1 MELFAF
7 LAVLFAAALHASWNA
22 VVKGGLDRF
31 MSIVLISLGAGA
43 VSLVALPFFPVPG
56 AAAWPWLLLS
66 VVLHVG
72 YKMFLVMA
80 YRAGDLGQVY
90 SIARGTAPL
99 LVCGAMFLFFDE
111 ALTPSAL
118 AGVFVLVSGVWLMC
132 VRGGH
137 SAAGL
142 QGRAV
147 GFALVTSAFI
157 ASYTITDG
165 IGARA
170 NGAAHGYAVWM
181 FFLDTCLMLAVL
193 LARRGGAGLK
203 VVARNWTRA
212 LGGGLMMVTSYWIII
227 WAMTVAPI
235 AMVSALRESS
245 VLFATLISVVI
256 LKERLTRWRA
266 VAAVAIVAGI
276 LLTRIA

>member
-1 MELFAF
+1 MELIAF
-7 LAVLFAAALHASWNA
+7 SAVLFAAALHASWNA
-22 VVKGGLDRF
+22 VVKSGLDRF
-31 MSIVLISLGAGA
+31 LSIVLISLGAGA
-43 VSLVALPFFPVPG
+43 VSLVALPFFPVPHV
-56 AAAWPWLLLS
+56 AAWPWLLLS

-72 YKMFLVMA
+72 YKMFLVLA

-99 LVCGAMFLFFDE
+99 LVCGAMFFLFDE
-111 ALTPSAL
+111 ALSPMGL
-118 AGVFVLVSGVWLMC
+118 AGVFVLVSGIWLMC

-137 SAAGL
+137 RDSKL

-147 GFALVTSAFI
+147 RYALVTSAFI

-181 FFLDTCLMLAVL
+181 FFLDTCLMLGIL
-193 LARRGGAGLK
+193 LLRRGCAGLTL
-203 VVARNWTRA
+203 VAGKWRDA
-212 LGGGLMMVTSYWIII
+212 LLGGLMMVTSYWIII

-245 VLFATLISVVI
+245 VLFATLISVII
-256 LKERLTRWRA
+256 LREPITRWRA
-266 VAAVAIVAGI
+266 LAAVAIVTGI
-276 LLTRIA
+276 LLTRMA